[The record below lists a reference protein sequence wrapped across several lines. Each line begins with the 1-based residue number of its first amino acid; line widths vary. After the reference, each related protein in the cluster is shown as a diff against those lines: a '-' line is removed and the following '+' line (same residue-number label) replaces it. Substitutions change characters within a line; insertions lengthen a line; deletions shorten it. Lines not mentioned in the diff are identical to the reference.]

1 MALLTLTTAAFDY
14 GREKILD
21 GVGLAVHQATR
32 YALVGPNGA
41 GKTTLLGVLA
51 GEITLQGGQYTRSGG
66 VSLRYLRQET
76 VLGLADEDARP
87 LREAVRDTAY
97 ARELALQA
105 ELEETGR
112 ALAAA
117 APADQAAL
125 ITRQGRLQS
134 EFERLGG
141 YTLESRLET
150 ALSGVGLPKVIWDNP
165 LARLSGGERR
175 RAALAATL
183 LGQTDVLLLDEPTN
197 HLDLESCE
205 WLESHLIDRR
215 GAAIIVSH
223 DRWFLDRVSQRTLHL
238 DRGRLVDY
246 GGNYTFY
253 QRAAGERRKQDE
265 AAWQR
270 QQDHIRQT
278 EAFIRK
284 NIEGQKT
291 KQAQARR
298 KQLARVD
305 RIDRPTAE
313 QSHYRFALNPA
324 RASGGMVLQ
333 AEGLARRHGERTLFE
348 GVDLHVVRGERL
360 GILGPNGCGKST
372 LLHILAGLETADEGR
387 VVRGH
392 NVDLG
397 LYDQNLQIVSD
408 HHTVLGEMQA
418 VDPSALVGDLRSFL
432 AAFGFGEDMIDR
444 PVGSLSG
451 GERGRLALLRLIK
464 EGHNTLLLDEPTNHL
479 DIRSR
484 ESLELALASY
494 TGTIVMVSHDRR
506 FLDQLV
512 ERLIVFPAH
521 REQATGV
528 RVFLGGYADYVRKR
542 DAGQRAASD
551 LAPAAKV
558 KPAAPTTTTTGLSKN
573 EQTRRRAWI
582 DEVEETIAALE
593 SDKDEVIAALSQPD
607 CPNDRRR
614 DLAARCAIIDTDLAD
629 AMQRWEEWNAE
640 LEGNTN

>member
-1 MALLTLTTAAFDY
+1 LALLTLTAAAFDY
-14 GREKILD
+14 GR
-21 GVGLAVHQATR
+21 
-32 YALVGPNGA
+32 

-76 VLGLADEDARP
+76 VLGLADEDTRP

-117 APADQAAL
+117 APPDQAAL

-141 YTLESRLET
+141 YTLESRLEA

-313 QSHYRFALNPA
+313 KSHYRFALAPG

-333 AEGLARRHGERTLFE
+333 AEGLARRFGERTLFE
-348 GVDLHVVRGERL
+348 GVDLHVVRGERV

-372 LLHILAGLETADEGR
+372 LLHILAGLETADAGR

-408 HHTVLGEMQA
+408 HHTVLSEMQA
-418 VDPSALVGDLRSFL
+418 VDPAALLGDLRSFL

-484 ESLELALASY
+484 ESL
-494 TGTIVMVSHDRR
+494 G
-506 FLDQLV
+506 
-512 ERLIVFPAH
+512 
-521 REQATGV
+521 REEATGV

-542 DAGQRAASD
+542 DAGQRETADSV
-551 LAPAAKV
+551 PAAKV
-558 KPAAPTTTTTGLSKN
+558 KPAAPVTTTTGLSKN

-582 DEVEETIAALE
+582 AGVEETIAALE
-593 SDKDEVIAALSQPD
+593 SEKDEAIAALSQPD

-614 DLAARCAIIDTDLAD
+614 DLAGRCATIDADLAE

-640 LEGNTN
+640 LEGNTD

>member
-1 MALLTLTTAAFDY
+1 MALLTLTDAAFDY
-14 GREKILD
+14 GREKILA
-21 GVGLAVHQATR
+21 GVGLAVHQVTR

-41 GKTTLLGVLA
+41 GKTTLLGILA
-51 GEITLQGGQYTRSGG
+51 GEITLHGGQYTRSGG
-66 VSLRYLRQET
+66 VSLRYLRQES
-76 VLGLADEDARP
+76 VLGLTDEDSRT

-105 ELEETGR
+105 ELDEIGR
-112 ALAAA
+112 ELAAA

-125 ITRQGRLQS
+125 VTRQGRLQT

-141 YTLESRLET
+141 YTLESRLEA
-150 ALSGVGLPKVIWDNP
+150 ALSGVGLPSAIWDNP

-223 DRWFLDRVSQRTLHL
+223 DRWFLDRVAQRTLHL

-253 QRAAGERRKQDE
+253 QRAAGERRKQDQ

-313 QSHYRFALNPA
+313 QSHFRFALAPA

-333 AEGLARRHGERTLFE
+333 AEGLARRHGERILFE
-348 GVDLHVVRGERL
+348 DVDLHVVRGERL

-372 LLHILAGLETADEGR
+372 LLHILAGLETADAGR

-397 LYDQNLQIVSD
+397 LYDQNLRIVSD

-418 VDPSALVGDLRSFL
+418 VDPAALVGDLRSFL

-484 ESLELALASY
+484 ESLELALAGF
-494 TGTIVMVSHDRR
+494 TGTLVMVSHDRR

-512 ERLIVFPAH
+512 ERLIVFPAP
-521 REQATGV
+521 RESTTGV

-542 DAGQRAASD
+542 EMETRTAAGSMSALKARPSTS
-551 LAPAAKV
+551 
-558 KPAAPTTTTTGLSKN
+558 PTTTAGLSKN
-573 EQTRRRAWI
+573 EQARRRAWI
-582 DEVEETIAALE
+582 AEVEKTIASLE
-593 SDKDEVIAALSQPD
+593 TEKEEVFAALSQPD
-607 CPNDRRR
+607 CSNERRR
-614 DLAARCAIIDTDLAD
+614 ELAGRCATIDTDLEN
-629 AMQRWEEWNAE
+629 AMKHWEEWNAE
-640 LEGNTN
+640 LEGPAN